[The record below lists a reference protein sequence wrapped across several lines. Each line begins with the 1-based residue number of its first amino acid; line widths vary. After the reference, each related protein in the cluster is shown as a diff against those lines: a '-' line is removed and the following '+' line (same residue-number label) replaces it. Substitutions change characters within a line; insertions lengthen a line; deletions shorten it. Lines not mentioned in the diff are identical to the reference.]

1 MNLYFDDFDRE
12 RPVMQIHPTSVY
24 EISALTGRGQT
35 AQKATSSAATEQRTS
50 TSRDVVT
57 ISSQARE
64 LATSVAT
71 STSAVKAIYNTGQ
84 GNIELNI
91 DDYFTSKNLSL
102 DESASLLLLPTQNN
116 IDNLSDH
123 ISQKLAGLM
132 DRYSISAAP
141 EIIQYDNRGSMILP
155 DDYPYA
161 QEFNKMLKDN
171 PALEQEMRT
180 VNALSSHY
188 AGMKEA
194 LAFQQ
199 EYRNA
204 SKAELNA
211 ILAKYAYLFSD
222 SNPSA
227 DIALKFTPEGS
238 LTINVN
244 GERLV

>member
-1 MNLYFDDFDRE
+1 MNLYFSDFDKE

-35 AQKATSSAATEQRTS
+35 EQRTTASAATEQRTS
-50 TSRDVVT
+50 TGRDAVT

-64 LATSVAT
+64 LATSVTT
-71 STSAVKAIYNTGQ
+71 STSAVKAMYNTGQ

-91 DDYFTSKNLSL
+91 DDYFTSNNLSF
-102 DESASLLLLPTQNN
+102 DKSASLLLLPTQNN
-116 IDNLSDH
+116 IDNLSNH

-132 DRYSISAAP
+132 SQYSISAAP
-141 EIIQYDNRGSMILP
+141 ETIQYDNRGTMILP

-161 QEFNKMLKDN
+161 EEFNKMLEEN
-171 PALEQEMRT
+171 PALEREMHT

-204 SKAELNA
+204 SQAEQNA
-211 ILAKYAYLFSD
+211 ILAKYSYLFSD
-222 SNPSA
+222 SKPSA
-227 DIALKFTPEGS
+227 DITLKFTPNGS

-244 GERLV
+244 GEQLA